1 MNLAIMLNLLST
13 RGQLRKHEQW
23 TRPQL
28 EAYQAESL
36 RRLRAYAY
44 AHSPFYQQF
53 HKGLADRPLHEL
65 PILTKAMMM
74 EHFDEF
80 VTDRTIH
87 RADVEAHV
95 QRIQDDERFLGRYW
109 VNTTSGSTGR
119 PGLFLF
125 DRAEWTAILAS
136 FARAHELAGLK
147 ISLTHRMKMAFIAS
161 TGPTHMSARAGA
173 TLKSWWTPTLR
184 LAASEPVA
192 AIVQRL
198 NDWQPE
204 ILVSYASMTRI
215 LADEQFAGRLRIH
228 PRVVFTSSEVLTD
241 ETRRRIA
248 AAWGQPPFNQYAAT
262 ETGGMAAESI
272 QHTGMHLFED
282 LVIAEVVDGDNRPVP
297 PGVYGDKLLVTTLF
311 SRTQPLIR
319 YELSDRL
326 RLAADPCRSGSL
338 FALIDSVEGRTEDVL
353 QLPAA
358 TGGTMTVHPLVF
370 HRVMD
375 TAPAS
380 GWQIVQEDD
389 GLTVLLS
396 RVRDGFADAT
406 LADALRQA
414 LAAQGAIVPPITVRR
429 VPAIPQ
435 TAAGKA
441 PLIKAKPAQMLE
453 QSI

>member
-13 RGQLRKHEQW
+13 RRQLRKHEQW

-80 VTDRTIH
+80 VTDRAIH

-173 TLKSWWTPTLR
+173 TLKSWWTIAASGRERASRSDSPAPQR
-184 LAASEPVA
+184 LATGDIGV
-192 AIVQRL
+192 VCFH
-198 NDWQPE
+198 D
-204 ILVSYASMTRI
+204 
-215 LADEQFAGRLRIH
+215 ADFGRR
-228 PRVVFTSSEVLTD
+228 
-241 ETRRRIA
+241 A
-248 AAWGQPPFNQYAAT
+248 
-262 ETGGMAAESI
+262 
-272 QHTGMHLFED
+272 
-282 LVIAEVVDGDNRPVP
+282 
-297 PGVYGDKLLVTTLF
+297 
-311 SRTQPLIR
+311 
-319 YELSDRL
+319 
-326 RLAADPCRSGSL
+326 
-338 FALIDSVEGRTEDVL
+338 
-353 QLPAA
+353 
-358 TGGTMTVHPLVF
+358 
-370 HRVMD
+370 
-375 TAPAS
+375 
-380 GWQIVQEDD
+380 
-389 GLTVLLS
+389 
-396 RVRDGFADAT
+396 
-406 LADALRQA
+406 
-414 LAAQGAIVPPITVRR
+414 VRR
-429 VPAIPQ
+429 ASPHSPARR
-435 TAAGKA
+435 
-441 PLIKAKPAQMLE
+441 LY
-453 QSI
+453 

>member
-1 MNLAIMLNLLST
+1 MNLGIMINLLST
-13 RGQLRKHEQW
+13 LGQLRKHEQW
-23 TRPQL
+23 TRQQL
-28 EAYQAESL
+28 ATHQDAAL
-36 RRLRAYAY
+36 QRLRAYAY

-65 PILTKAMMM
+65 PILTKAIMM

-87 RADVEAHV
+87 RAAAEAHV
-95 QRIQDDERFLGRYW
+95 QRIQGDERFLGRYW

-147 ISLTHRMKMAFIAS
+147 ISLAHRMKMAFVAS

-184 LAASEPVA
+184 LAASEPVE

-204 ILVSYASMTRI
+204 ILVSYASMARV
-215 LADEQFAGRLRIH
+215 LADEQLAGRLRIH
-228 PRVVFTSSEVLTD
+228 ARVVFTSSEVLTD
-241 ETRRRIA
+241 ETRRRVA

-262 ETGGMAAESI
+262 ETGGLAAECE
-272 QHTGMHLFED
+272 QHRGLHIFED
-282 LVIAEVVDGDNRPVP
+282 AAIVEVVDGDNRPVP
-297 PGVYGDKLLVTTLF
+297 AGVYGDKLLVTTLF

-326 RLAADPCRSGSL
+326 RLAAEPCRCGRP
-338 FALIDSVEGRTEDVL
+338 FALVDSIEGRTEDVL

-358 TGGTMTVHPLVF
+358 TGGAVTVHPLVF

-380 GWQIVQEDD
+380 GWQIVQEAD

-396 RVRDGFADAT
+396 GVRDGFADAT

-414 LAAQGAIVPPITVRR
+414 LIVQGVIAPPITVRR
-429 VPAIPQ
+429 VPTIPQ

-441 PLIKAKPAQMLE
+441 PLIKANPS
-453 QSI
+453 QSLTEPI